1 LIYIKATKMTPIY
14 RPFGIFS
21 NEKRSR
27 SMTEGELLYL
37 AMVVG
42 AVSAFILVL
51 AYESTTEAKGR
62 DQRQR

>member
-1 LIYIKATKMTPIY
+1 
-14 RPFGIFS
+14 
-21 NEKRSR
+21 
-27 SMTEGELLYL
+27 MTEGELLYL